1 MPSDRDSDYATTM
14 LERRENKKPF
24 LRPGQNDIKDI
35 EERHCTDV
43 LFLVLFIVM
52 WAGML
57 ILGLGSYITG
67 DPTALSFG
75 TDYQGNRCGVGALV
89 TKPVVWYPRMST
101 DLVEQSSLIAK
112 HPTELVLYGLC
123 LEACPTLHNPPY
135 VEDYGWPSDPGAK
148 QQQWP
153 VALSTFNA
161 LNRCL
166 PEISY
171 NKSVSTFCE
180 YPRCTQAAEPCVSD
194 FGRFGLLDV
203 WEMTSPSHAR
213 KCQREVSL
221 LVDATTKQPGV
232 SDIVEWFLTMATT
245 ANNAMRMLKVHAL
258 EIWGF
263 GVGLATLLGFGWMIF
278 LFLCA
283 GVAVYLALFVVFLV
297 LFCMTFSFAYKGGVG
312 GEAVQ
317 GFVQDVVNA
326 TFHQLEHEL
335 EELLQSTATSSLI
348 RGAGEAVLSHSDSMA
363 QLYQMLAAGSA
374 LLLVLYSVLLCIS
387 SGQIGRTV
395 ALVKEATLCV
405 HNSKAVVFFPVLIA
419 LLQLLLISFTT
430 LTLVCMHTNPAASY
444 SSQLTAVQHAY
455 ASALEETSS
464 AVGGLSRNVSRPV
477 ESFFEALQDLDADQ
491 VLWYEDLYLGFGF
504 VWTYFFFAAIGTTT
518 ISGCVVYYFF
528 MDEDTVPYPLPPTP

>member
-1 MPSDRDSDYATTM
+1 M
-14 LERRENKKPF
+14 
-24 LRPGQNDIKDI
+24 
-35 EERHCTDV
+35 
-43 LFLVLFIVM
+43 LFIVM
-52 WAGML
+52 WVGML
-57 ILGLGSYITG
+57 ILGLGSYISG
-67 DPTALSFG
+67 DPTALSYG
-75 TDYQGNRCGVGALV
+75 TDYQGNRCGVGAFEA
-89 TKPVVWYPRMST
+89 KPVVWYPRMST

-135 VEDYGWPSDPGAK
+135 VADYGWPSDPGAK
-148 QQQWP
+148 QQEWP

-180 YPRCTQAAEPCVSD
+180 YPRCTAAAEPCVSD
-194 FGRFGLLDV
+194 FGRYGLRDV
-203 WEMTSPSHAR
+203 WEMTSPAHAR

-283 GVAVYLALFVVFLV
+283 GVAVYLALSVVFLV

-312 GEAVQ
+312 GEVVQ
-317 GFVQDVVNA
+317 TFVQDVVNG
-326 TFHQLEHEL
+326 TLHSLEHEV
-335 EELLQSTATSSLI
+335 EQLLQSSATSSLI
-348 RGAGEAVLSHSDSMA
+348 RSAGEAVLSHSDAMA

-405 HNSKAVVFFPVLIA
+405 HNSKCVVFFPLLIA
-419 LLQLLLISFTT
+419 IMQLLLISFTT
-430 LTLVCMHTNPAASY
+430 LTLVCMHTNPAARY
-444 SSQLTAVQHAY
+444 SSQLSAVRQTY
-455 ASALEETSS
+455 ASALEEASS

-477 ESFFEALQDLDADQ
+477 DSFFEALQDLDADQ
-491 VLWYEDLYLGFGF
+491 ILWYEDLYLGFGF

-528 MDEDTVPYPLPPTP
+528 MDEDTVTLPPTPTPNSSSTPTP